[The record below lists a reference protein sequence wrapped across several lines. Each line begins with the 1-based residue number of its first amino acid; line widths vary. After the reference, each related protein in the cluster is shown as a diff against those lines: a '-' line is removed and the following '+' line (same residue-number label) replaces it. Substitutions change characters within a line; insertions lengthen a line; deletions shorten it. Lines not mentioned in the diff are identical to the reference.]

1 MCGKIYA
8 ALHVQLVEIVITES
22 GVTLGT
28 FALSCVVTCLQTFE
42 AEHVEAF
49 GEDGILWTGVTTGT
63 CEASLVHF
71 DFLYKDFIRRSQK
84 FNLFGSVQ
92 FLLES
97 DIFFLDS
104 IALERFLFHTVRFLY
119 HTHFQLL

>member
-1 MCGKIYA
+1 M
-8 ALHVQLVEIVITES
+8 EIVITES

-63 CEASLVHF
+63 CEASLKKDESYMRRIVNSGTQI
-71 DFLYKDFIRRSQK
+71 LIVYK
-84 FNLFGSVQ
+84 L
-92 FLLES
+92 
-97 DIFFLDS
+97 
-104 IALERFLFHTVRFLY
+104 
-119 HTHFQLL
+119 